1 MKNAMCKKIRPVNIG
16 CITEFP
22 FLDATFDS
30 VTEWQVLQDL
40 GEKINEVIKFVNTTL
55 EKELNEY
62 IVQRFND
69 MIIDTMYD
77 ADTETLVLYLHDS
90 GGDE

>member
-77 ADTETLVLYLHDS
+77 AETETLILFLDQR
-90 GGDE
+90 GNE